1 MRRPSRRLALA
12 LGLGVALAGSL
23 ATAVYVRAASAP
35 AARSASPLDFH
46 LADQAG
52 HAYSLA
58 SFPAES
64 VLVLYFGYTTCLR
77 ACPTALDTIAA
88 AIDAMGAQGAAIRP
102 VFIDMDP
109 ERAAQLSLPLYMEG
123 FGRSFLG
130 LTGTPTAVQQAASAF
145 AVTVERLQFSPDSG
159 DYAMTHVSPIF
170 VMRPG
175 DAHAVALPATSEPE
189 AIAAA
194 LQAALQRVPAT

>member
-1 MRRPSRRLALA
+1 MRLALA
-12 LGLGVALAGSL
+12 WGLGVALAGSL

-35 AARSASPLDFH
+35 AARVVSPLDFH

-52 HAYSLA
+52 HAYSLE
-58 SFPAES
+58 SFPADS

-77 ACPTALDTIAA
+77 ACPTALDNIAA
-88 AIDAMGAQGAAIRP
+88 AVDAMGAQGEAVRP
-102 VFIDMDP
+102 VFVDMDP
-109 ERAAQLSLPLYMEG
+109 ERAAQLSLPLYMDG
-123 FGRSFLG
+123 FGPSFLG

-145 AVTVERLQFSPDSG
+145 EVAVERIQFSADLG

-170 VMRPG
+170 VVRPG

-194 LQAALQRVPAT
+194 LTEALQRRR